1 MNLPLTNPEEP
12 LSMAKMVP
20 TLLTAADWT
29 KWNAALSVFLD
40 AYNPRIW
47 EILQGTEVCPQ
58 PVPEDTEIIR
68 LLATQNNKA
77 PLDIT

>member
-1 MNLPLTNPEEP
+1 
-12 LSMAKMVP
+12 
-20 TLLTAADWT
+20 
-29 KWNAALSVFLD
+29 
-40 AYNPRIW
+40 
-47 EILQGTEVCPQ
+47 VCPQ